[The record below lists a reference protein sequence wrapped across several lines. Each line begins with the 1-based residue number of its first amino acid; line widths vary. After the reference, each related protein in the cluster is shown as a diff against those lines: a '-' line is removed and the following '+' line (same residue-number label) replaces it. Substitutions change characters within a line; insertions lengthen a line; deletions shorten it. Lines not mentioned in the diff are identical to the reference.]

1 MKKIRLG
8 LSATLS
14 GSLSLQGIDS
24 FNGLKLWAEF
34 QNSLGGIYVK
44 EIGAGIPVELI
55 YRDDKSDPALTKEIT
70 TQLINHEK
78 VDLLLG
84 PYSSSLTLACAQEAE
99 NSGRIVWNYGGSTD
113 ELLGDNYKNTVTF
126 ITPASRYLDP
136 YLEFIKD
143 RKDRGPVI
151 AIVYAEDSGF
161 SRQVSGG
168 TIRFCNEKNIAH
180 KIYTYRSGTD
190 NFQDIALK
198 IREDSINTVIGVGR
212 FEDDLRFAYHLEG
225 FNACLPAAAIDQF
238 HTELGSRSNGFCS
251 ISQWEPEIIFI
262 PDFGIDSAVFTEL
275 YSNRFGKV
283 PDYVS
288 AQSFNIGVVLSHFIE
303 KLGTIDELKL
313 KEEILNSR
321 FKTFYGEFSTGNSY
335 DGHKTV
341 VTQWQ
346 EGKKQV
352 IYPPAHATSEYKL
365 P

>member
-8 LSATLS
+8 LSATLT

-24 FNGLKLWAEF
+24 FNGLTLWAEF

-44 EIGAGIPVELI
+44 EIGSGLPVDLI
-55 YRDDKSDPALTKEIT
+55 YLDDKSDPALTKEIT
-70 TQLINHEK
+70 AHLINHEE

-84 PYSSSLTLACAQEAE
+84 PYSSSLSLACAEVAE
-99 NSGRIVWNYGGSTD
+99 NSGRVVWNYGGSTD
-113 ELLGDNYKNTVTF
+113 EILGDKYKNTVTL

-143 RKDRGPVI
+143 RHDRGPAI

-168 TIRFCNEKNIAH
+168 AIRFCIENNIAH

-190 NFQDIALK
+190 NFLDIIGK
-198 IREDSINTVIGVGR
+198 IRVDSINTVIGVGR
-212 FEDDLRFAYHLEG
+212 YEDDLRFAPHLEG

-238 HTELGSRSNGFCS
+238 HTELGIRSNGFCS
-251 ISQWEPEIIFI
+251 ISQWEPEMNFI

-275 YSNRFGKV
+275 YSNRFGKI

-303 KLGTIDELKL
+303 KLGTINEIRL

-321 FKTFYGEFSTGNSY
+321 FKTFYGDFSGGNSY
-335 DGHKTV
+335 GGHKTV
-341 VTQWQ
+341 ATQWQ
-346 EGKKQV
+346 DGKKQI
-352 IYPPAHATSEYKL
+352 IYPSSHATSDYKL